1 MDGETVGKV
10 ISTVGTC
17 IGALC
22 GLAGFICTATAKAK
36 KAADETEMIRQ
47 AVKDELIRLQ
57 NNG

>member
-10 ISTVGTC
+10 ITTVGTC

-22 GLAGFICTATAKAK
+22 GLAGFICTAASKAK
-36 KAADETEMIRQ
+36 KAADETELIRQ
-47 AVKDELIRLQ
+47 TVHEELMRLS